1 VWPGFK
7 KVSGFQKKYDFQE
20 TFMVFGYG
28 IVNLRI
34 PESGSLKRKR
44 SVLNRIIKRVQND
57 FNVSIAETG
66 LLDNYKMAEIAF
78 VIVGNDSRFINGRVD
93 QLLRFIENLRV
104 AEMLDCKTE
113 IMVVSSFMETPD
125 WEVNKYD
132 EF

>member
-1 VWPGFK
+1 
-7 KVSGFQKKYDFQE
+7 
-20 TFMVFGYG
+20 MVFGYG